1 MTNTANPPVDLNKL
15 LTYLLQI
22 KTFFCLLKIIFQN
35 SQNLLRRN
43 ASEIKI
49 FLQLV
54 EMEKLKLSLL
64 KQHNKILKIKSE
76 MLEIRKN
83 VKIIKLE
90 KFPANFF
97 GNFPNPGNPE
107 DFRGFRKLSGSP
119 EKFFENFPFPG

>member
-15 LTYLLQI
+15 LTYLQQS
-22 KTFFCLLKIIFQN
+22 KTFFCLLKIVFQN

-43 ASEIKI
+43 ACEIKI

-54 EMEKLKLSLL
+54 EMEKLQLSLL

-90 KFPANFF
+90 KISHEFF
-97 GNFPNPGNPE
+97 REFSESRESRRFSGIPE
-107 DFRGFRKLSGSP
+107 TFRKSR
-119 EKFFENFPFPG
+119 EIF